1 MSKRS
6 PSKRA
11 EESPDED
18 SAGSSKPSQPV
29 VAPTLRR
36 AAAKAELRM
45 RVARVLWALPTALT
59 MALGVCGVAL
69 VARKVAPTYVP
80 ESWVVAVLV
89 GAGLS
94 VLATGVFVAT
104 RKLPPRAGALAL
116 DAYHAL
122 HGRLTNAL
130 EFEEVAP
137 DERSPLMEAAIE
149 DAKEAARKLSP
160 KEAVHIGLPPELGIS
175 GLVALAVV
183 AVALLEVPI
192 RREIPPPPKI
202 AAINPLEVAPDDL
215 QLFKDAIDEL
225 KREEQ
230 SPEVE
235 EAIERFNQL
244 VTDIAERRLNRTEAF
259 RRMEEIEND
268 LLRGAEADRKAL
280 EEAMKEAAKELE
292 KSIMSKPVADAMKKS
307 DMKSA
312 EQEMKK
318 LAEQLRD
325 DKSKPNKAELE
336 KLRRALDR
344 AAKNKKKALEQ
355 LNERRAEMR
364 QDLLKN
370 KKKKEEAKDDKEREE
385 QERLLKKKK
394 RELER
399 LDREAERRERAARR
413 LSKLDRD
420 LAKAAADLARD
431 LGLSA
436 EDLEQVAEDLNRLDQ
451 EQMSDKDKE
460 ELRRRLE
467 ELRELIRQQQQGGQ
481 KMRQRLQR
489 FLRRA
494 RGGRARPGQGG
505 QGQQGQGQQGQ
516 GQQGQGQRPG
526 GQQGQGQQGQGQ
538 QGQGQQGQGPGQ
550 GPGQGQGP
558 LVLGPGGKPI
568 PMDMPGSGS
577 GDGNQP
583 GGSGSGKGGKE
594 YGSGSGGDPEGEAT
608 DIAGKNVDVRAEAV
622 DSGAGPT
629 RAEVILSAAD
639 RGFTGKPYQKV
650 YKQYRT
656 VAEDQID
663 KEEIPDG
670 MRFYVRRYFQ
680 LIRPRE

>member
-1 MSKRS
+1 MLSADAIEPASMSKRTKPTAKPAS
-6 PSKRA
+6 EKGSAAA
-11 EESPDED
+11 E
-18 SAGSSKPSQPV
+18 V
-29 VAPTLRR
+29 VPAIRR
-36 AAAKAELRM
+36 AAARAEARM
-45 RVARVLWALPTALT
+45 RLARVLWALPTSLT
-59 MALGVCGVAL
+59 LALGVSAVAL
-69 VARKVAPTYVP
+69 VARKVAPVYVP
-80 ESWVVAVLV
+80 ESWVLAVLI
-89 GAGLS
+89 GAGIS
-94 VLATGVFVAT
+94 VLGTVIFAASK
-104 RKLPPRAGALAL
+104 KLPPRAGALAL
-116 DAYHAL
+116 DLHHAL
-122 HGRLTNAL
+122 RGRLTNAL
-130 EFEEVAP
+130 EFTEVDP
-137 DERSPLMEAAIE
+137 DARTPLMEAAIE
-149 DAKEAARKLSP
+149 DAGDAAGDLDPRK
-160 KEAVHIGLPPELGIS
+160 AVHIALPPELGVS
-175 GLVALAVV
+175 AAVGLAVV
-183 AVALLEVPI
+183 AVALLEVPV
-192 RREIPPPPKI
+192 RREVPPPPKV
-202 AAINPLEVAPDDL
+202 AAIDPLDVAPDDL
-215 QLFKDAIDEL
+215 ELFRDAIDQL
-225 KREEQ
+225 KREDQ
-230 SPEVE
+230 SPEVQ

-259 RRMEEIEND
+259 RRMQEIEND
-268 LLRGAEADRKAL
+268 LLKGAEADRKAL
-280 EEAMKEAAKELE
+280 EEALKETAKELE
-292 KSIMSKPVADAMKKS
+292 KSIMSKPVANAMKKS
-307 DMKSA
+307 DMKAA

-325 DKSKPNKAELE
+325 KKNKPNKAELE

-370 KKKKEEAKDDKEREE
+370 KKKKEQAKNKKERDE

-399 LDREAERRERAARR
+399 LDREAERRERALRR

-451 EQMSDKDKE
+451 EQMSDKEKE
-460 ELRRRLE
+460 QLRRRLE
-467 ELRELIRQQQQGGQ
+467 ELRELIRQQQQGGK
-481 KMRQRLQR
+481 KMRQRLKR

-494 RGGRARPGQGG
+494 RGGRA
-505 QGQQGQGQQGQ
+505 QQGQGQ
-516 GQQGQGQRPG
+516 

-538 QGQGQQGQGPGQ
+538 QGQGQQGQGQQGQ
-550 GPGQGQGP
+550 GQQPGQGQGQGQGQGP
-558 LVLGPGGKPI
+558 VVLGPGGKPI
-568 PMDMPGSGS
+568 PVDMPGAGS
-577 GDGNQP
+577 GQGDQP
-583 GGSGSGKGGKE
+583 GGQGSGEGGKE
-594 YGSGSGGDPEGEAT
+594 FGSGSGGDPKGEST
-608 DIAGKNVDVRAEAV
+608 DIDGKNVDVRAEAV

-656 VAEDQID
+656 VAEDQLD